1 MNLLL
6 DTHVLLWLLADTKKL
21 STEAKDI
28 IQNAKIVYFSPVNLW
43 EIGIKKSIWTE
54 YNIKCIE
61 DIYAGALKA
70 NLRELLVN
78 SEDTMFVS
86 QLPMIHR
93 DPFDRLL
100 ISQAHNNQCHLMTVD
115 GKISQYKMS
124 CVVMI

>member
-43 EIGIKKSIWTE
+43 ETGIKKSIWTE

-61 DIYAGALKA
+61 DIYAGVLKA

-93 DPFDRLL
+93 DPFD
-100 ISQAHNNQCHLMTVD
+100 
-115 GKISQYKMS
+115 
-124 CVVMI
+124 